1 MYWNA
6 EVAELADAHALGACR
21 SISCAGSIP
30 VFGTNNLKNLNMFKK
45 LVYPVQ
51 QVLLEKQL
59 CVGCTYPLNKAKKI
73 GEISESKYIV
83 ECKCKRRF
91 VYDKE
96 LNTYRRLTLQEEQ
109 QYLNK

>member
-1 MYWNA
+1 M
-6 EVAELADAHALGACR
+6 
-21 SISCAGSIP
+21 
-30 VFGTNNLKNLNMFKK
+30 LKI
-45 LVYPVQ
+45 LVSPVQ
-51 QVLLEKQL
+51 KVLLEKQL

-73 GEISESKYIV
+73 GEITKSKEIL

-91 VYDKE
+91 VYDRE

>member
-1 MYWNA
+1 M
-6 EVAELADAHALGACR
+6 
-21 SISCAGSIP
+21 
-30 VFGTNNLKNLNMFKK
+30 FKNLAKPFQK
-45 LVYPVQ
+45 
-51 QVLLEKQL
+51 VLLEKQL
-59 CVGCTYPLNKAKKI
+59 CVGCTYPLIKAKKI
-73 GEISESKYIV
+73 GDISKTKYIV

>member
-1 MYWNA
+1 
-6 EVAELADAHALGACR
+6 
-21 SISCAGSIP
+21 
-30 VFGTNNLKNLNMFKK
+30 MFKK